1 MRLQHLDRLTGRHE
15 TLVGLI
21 DDLANID
28 QFGSAVGPRC
38 TVCRFVSTL
47 DDKEADVF
55 TAALTNDN
63 VTMNALARAL
73 AKNGHKI
80 AAGTLARH
88 KKGECRG
95 AK

>member
-1 MRLQHLDRLTGRHE
+1 M
-15 TLVGLI
+15 GLLE
-21 DDLANID
+21 DLNNIE
-28 QFGSAVGPRC
+28 QFGTGAGPRC
-38 TVCRFVSTL
+38 TVCRFLSTL
-47 DDKEADVF
+47 DAKEADAF
-55 TAALTNDN
+55 TTVLANEN